1 MNITKIIIMFIIAIA
16 LLVLW
21 IALGVVMYPVPNKPS
36 TDIVSRTSS
45 STDVVEASSSDK
57 RFKTIH
63 KESVDN
69 MSWGLLYILEDT
81 STGVKYLVIG
91 NGEGLGITPI
101 IDKEASK

>member
-1 MNITKIIIMFIIAIA
+1 MMNIVKMVILAMV
-16 LLVLW
+16 LLLLW
-21 IALGVVMYPVPNKPS
+21 IVLGVLMYPIPSKPS
-36 TDIVSRTSS
+36 TDIVSKTSS

>member
-1 MNITKIIIMFIIAIA
+1 MMNIVKMVILAMV
-16 LLVLW
+16 LLLLW
-21 IALGVVMYPVPNKPS
+21 IVLGVLMYPIPSKPS
-36 TDIVSRTSS
+36 TDIVSKTSS

-91 NGEGLGITPI
+91 NDEGLGITPI

>member
-1 MNITKIIIMFIIAIA
+1 MNIVKMIILAIA

-63 KESVDN
+63 KETIDN
-69 MSWGLLYILEDT
+69 MHFGRLYILEDS
-81 STGVKYLVIG
+81 STGVKYLVIN
-91 NGEGLGITPI
+91 NGEGVGVTPI
-101 IDKEASK
+101 VDKEASK

>member
-1 MNITKIIIMFIIAIA
+1 MMNIVKMVILAMV
-16 LLVLW
+16 LLLLW
-21 IALGVVMYPVPNKPS
+21 IVLGVLMYPIPSKPS
-36 TDIVSRTSS
+36 TDIVSKTNS